1 MSVLSNT
8 GIRAG
13 ASGAGGGDY
22 QIEKSLRFNDDDS
35 AYLKREFDATG
46 NQKTFTVS
54 FWMKKC
60 TTTLDSRYLF
70 TTEFTTG
77 SYYFQLTSNSNQL
90 QVYNKGASANVN
102 VKLNNVFRDPAAWYH
117 IVLKVDTT
125 QGGDESNR
133 LKIYVNGVHETD
145 YEDDD
150 FPAEDYTFSMLANK
164 DKLVGAANFNDSI
177 QGYYDGYIAEFHYID
192 GTALDADSF
201 GETNADTGQWVPIE
215 YTGGSY
221 GTNGFHLNFS
231 NTSDLGEDSSG
242 NDNDWTANNLTA
254 DPGVAT
260 TLFDGEV
267 FSDDVTGSGTFS
279 GTRTKDKMFVADR
292 TDASDMYAYV
302 ANSSTST
309 WIKWTPN
316 TSIPDTAHNGYVWI
330 SGGGN
335 DGYGCN
341 DKTIYINDS
350 VETVQATRFPDSA
363 AVVRWYKFTV
373 TGTFTSLKVEGAHPR
388 INAVSFQAE
397 PDWANTHIV
406 DGEDH
411 MSHGVQSTDVDVSTD
426 SPTTFDD
433 EGNGTGNYCTLNP
446 LASALT
452 LSDGNLK
459 ATQAA
464 NATHKKAYG
473 TFGMKTGAWYW
484 EVTKHTDQ
492 SQGGGGTYQSL
503 GLGVTNVANMVLTGF
518 PTDDNHF
525 TYLHE
530 AALYYDDGTN
540 PTSTPAVDV
549 PGGDEHSAG
558 VWMFAFDFDN
568 GKGWVGKDGTWFKP
582 GGTGGNP
589 ATGADPIFTNFES
602 GATFCPMIHIYPACS
617 VTANFGATGFAH
629 TPPTGFKALNTFNL
643 DDPTIA
649 ISNKHFD
656 LAIDDGADILSTA
669 NGLTDG
675 ADFVWIKRRADSG
688 FHILFNRINDS
699 GMDGTPNM
707 ASNQD
712 YDEDDSGTYS
722 APSGASV
729 AWVWNAGTANVTNDA
744 SATGIGTIDSTYRA
758 NPDAGFSIVTYTG
771 NNTDPASVAHGLNAK
786 PALILVKNRDTAS
799 KSWVVYH
806 KALGATKYNHL
817 NFSAAAT
824 TSADAWDDT
833 EPTSTVW
840 TMQDSSDMNNTDN
853 FVAYV
858 WSEVEG
864 YSKFSEYTGNGSADG
879 PFVYTGFRPTFI
891 IVKRSDANSHWW
903 LFDSVRPSD
912 QALFPGEQDGEQD
925 KGHTFDFLS
934 NGFKLRSTESEVN
947 TDTKPYMYI
956 AFASHPFKYANAQ
969 PIEID

>member
-1 MSVLSNT
+1 MAVLNNT

-13 ASGAGGGDY
+13 ASGAGGGDAY
-22 QIEKSLRFNDDDS
+22 QIEKSLRFNQDDS
-35 AYLKREFDATG
+35 AYLTR
-46 NQKTFTVS
+46 TVS
-54 FWMKKC
+54 
-60 TTTLDSRYLF
+60 S
-70 TTEFTTG
+70 TG
-77 SYYFQLTSNSNQL
+77 STTSYTWS
-90 QVYNKGASANVN
+90 GW
-102 VKLNNVFRDPAAWYH
+102 VKLNDVGAGSKYFLSSVNSSMIDIVSLVASKFKAYPTGVRGDAVLRDPSAWYH
-117 IVLKVDTT
+117 LVCAVDTT
-125 QGGDESNR
+125 QDTDSDRIKLYINGEVVTDFDDER
-133 LKIYVNGVHETD
+133 Y
-145 YEDDD
+145 
-150 FPAEDYTFSMLANK
+150 PAEDRVLGINQSGALVKIGQYYTTDGSDFQLAE
-164 DKLVGAANFNDSI
+164 V
-177 QGYYDGYIAEFHYID
+177 HYID
-192 GTALDADSF
+192 GEQLTASDF
-201 GETNADTGQWVPIE
+201 GETNADTGQWVPKK
-215 YTGGSY
+215 YSGSY
-221 GTNGFHLNFS
+221 GTNGFYLKFN

-254 DPGVAT
+254 SSTAPAHTISDSTYSGSAAAVMDADLTNYVRIASSNYGDYYWTVTFTDPISITSSVKVYSEGETGFRVSINDNANT
-260 TLFDGEV
+260 NTVLDTSTGLKTITLDGETALDKLH
-267 FSDDVTGSGTFS
+267 FETYTGSGN
-279 GTRTKDKMFVADR
+279 GHNLYYIQVDGVNL
-292 TDASDMYAYV
+292 TDASV
-302 ANSSTST
+302 
-309 WIKWTPN
+309 
-316 TSIPDTAHNGYVWI
+316 
-330 SGGGN
+330 
-335 DGYGCN
+335 
-341 DKTIYINDS
+341 
-350 VETVQATRFPDSA
+350 
-363 AVVRWYKFTV
+363 
-373 TGTFTSLKVEGAHPR
+373 
-388 INAVSFQAE
+388 
-397 PDWANTHIV
+397 
-406 DGEDH
+406 
-411 MSHGVQSTDVDVSTD
+411 TDVDVSTD
-426 SPTTFDD
+426 TPTLFDD
-433 EGNGTGNYCTLNP
+433 GGNGTGNYCTMNP
-446 LASALT
+446 IHPLTAATLTQGNLTTTSSAAALSTFLLTSGKWYVEHTVGASAGYNLCFSQPDHEAGNTPSGVDSKTIGYYTTGTFYWGSGASYQSALASSYTTGDVLAAAIDMDSSTIKVYKNNT
-452 LSDGNLK
+452 LETTIDFSAGTYHRFTDGMYISQF
-459 ATQAA
+459 TG
-464 NATHKKAYG
+464 YG
-473 TFGMKTGAWYW
+473 TW
-484 EVTKHTDQ
+484 
-492 SQGGGGTYQSL
+492 
-503 GLGVTNVANMVLTGF
+503 
-518 PTDDNHF
+518 
-525 TYLHE
+525 
-530 AALYYDDGTN
+530 
-540 PTSTPAVDV
+540 
-549 PGGDEHSAG
+549 
-558 VWMFAFDFDN
+558 
-568 GKGWVGKDGTWFKP
+568 
-582 GGTGGNP
+582 
-589 ATGADPIFTNFES
+589 
-602 GATFCPMIHIYPACS
+602 
-617 VTANFGATGFAH
+617 NFGARPFAY
-629 TPPTGFKALNTFNL
+629 TPPTGYLALNTYNL
-643 DDPTIA
+643 PDPTIA

-947 TDTKPYMYI
+947 TNTKPYMYI
-956 AFASHPFKYANAQ
+956 AFASHPFKYSNAQ